1 MLCQKKNEKKE
12 VNPASQNGRN
22 EKKKFKK
29 KPSNHISLWRLDTC
43 QPYIQ
48 SRHLKRREWRK
59 RRRKKKPKMKVGHFF
74 QRGSDL
80 KFFLQIGSEKKKK
93 FPKSYRALR

>member
-59 RRRKKKPKMKVGHFF
+59 RRRKKKTKNESGSFF
-74 QRGSDL
+74 SKGVRL
-80 KFFLQIGSEKKKK
+80 KIFFANRVRKKKK
-93 FPKSYRALR
+93 IP